1 MLISDLQNGQV
12 LVVGAGSSS
21 FLVNFSDTVF
31 IVFMMQKITNA
42 IKRKLSTLVINEP
55 HITLTPFITVD
66 FSEKSSHVPKKN
78 YGRIF
83 GHILSSAFL
92 IDNP

>member
-66 FSEKSSHVPKKN
+66 FSEKSSPPVIEPRSGITISLTKE
-78 YGRIF
+78 
-83 GHILSSAFL
+83 LT
-92 IDNP
+92 ID